1 MAFNS
6 ERLRLEIVKSGLS
19 QRQIAE
25 LAGCSHVNISLLC
38 NGRSQTSKHL
48 PAIARVL
55 GVSLEDLDSSYAQAP
70 KPPLQMSHTTQ
81 AALEIQDKVNDVIIA
96 LAADRDIN
104 TAIKLCA
111 EIMNDLEAE
120 YL

>member
-38 NGRSQTSKHL
+38 NGKSQTSKHL

-55 GVSLEDLDSSYAQAP
+55 GVSLEDLDSNYAESP
-70 KPPLQMSHTTQ
+70 KPQYQMCHTMS
-81 AALEIQDKVNDVIIA
+81 AALEIRDKVNDVIVM
-96 LAADRDIN
+96 LAQDQDILE
-104 TAIKLCA
+104 AIKLCA
-111 EIMNDLEAE
+111 EIMQDLEAE

>member
-1 MAFNS
+1 MAINS
-6 ERLRLEIVKSGLS
+6 ERLRLAIVESGLS

-55 GVSLEDLDSSYAQAP
+55 GVSLGELDANYDQPLHDLDPTEY
-70 KPPLQMSHTTQ
+70 TTQ
-81 AALEIQDKVNDVIIA
+81 AARDIKDKVNDVIIA